1 MARSG
6 LEWLMVKAAQDAV
19 LAGEA
24 AKAGRG
30 AVRRAQIMEAATALL
45 LEEGH
50 GGFSV
55 RGVAAR
61 AGIGLSHVQYYFPT
75 PASII
80 GALLDQFIEQ
90 YARDVLGRF
99 RDGVGPAR
107 ARLASALEFLLNDEA
122 YRDQCSV
129 FMAEVTAIAQRDA
142 QIAASVTRYYD
153 VYQSAVDS
161 MARELNPALPASQ
174 RRRRVQQCVALIEG
188 MAATRRYLGSDADR
202 AFSAKAAA
210 QAIELLLRGAT
221 PDRP

>member
-1 MARSG
+1 
-6 LEWLMVKAAQDAV
+6 MVKAAQRAV
-19 LAGEA
+19 SASDA

-30 AVRRAQIMEAATALL
+30 AVRRAQIMESATALL

-99 RDGVGPAR
+99 RDGAGSAR
-107 ARLASALEFLLNDEA
+107 ARLAAALEFLLNDAA

-142 QIAASVTRYYD
+142 QIAAAVTRYYE

-161 MARELNPALPASQ
+161 MARELNPALPASL

-188 MAATRRYLGSDADR
+188 MAATRRYLGRDADR
-202 AFSAKAAA
+202 AFSARAAA
-210 QAIELLLRGAT
+210 QAIELLLCEPT
-221 PDRP
+221 PDRS

>member
-1 MARSG
+1 
-6 LEWLMVKAAQDAV
+6 MVKAAQGAV
-19 LAGEA
+19 PASDA

-30 AVRRAQIMEAATALL
+30 AVRRAQIMQAATALL

-80 GALLDQFIEQ
+80 EALLDQFIEQ
-90 YARDVLGRF
+90 YAHDVLGRF
-99 RDGVGPAR
+99 RGGAGPAR
-107 ARLASALEFLLNDEA
+107 ARLAAALEFLLNDAA

-142 QIAASVTRYYD
+142 QIAAAVTRYYE

-161 MARELNPALPASQ
+161 MARELTPSLPASQ

-188 MAATRRYLGSDADR
+188 MAATRRYLGGDVDR
-202 AFSAKAAA
+202 AFSARAAA
-210 QAIELLLRGAT
+210 QAIELLLCRASESASS
-221 PDRP
+221 RES

>member
-1 MARSG
+1 MACSELG
-6 LEWLMVKAAQDAV
+6 LLVVNAAQKAAVDG
-19 LAGEA
+19 AGRL
-24 AKAGRG
+24 GRG
-30 AVRRAQIMEAATALL
+30 AVRRVQILDAATALL

-61 AGIGLSHVQYYFPT
+61 VGIGLSHVQYYFPT

-80 GALLDQFIEQ
+80 SALLDRFIEQ
-90 YARDVLGRF
+90 YARDVLARF
-99 RDGVGPAR
+99 RDGSGPAR
-107 ARLASALEFLLNDEA
+107 VRLAAALEFLLNDAA

-142 QIAASVTRYYD
+142 HIAAAVTRYYE

-161 MARELNPALPASQ
+161 MARELNPALPASL

-188 MAATRRYLGSDADR
+188 MAATRRYLGGDADR
-202 AFSAKAAA
+202 AFSARAAA
-210 QAIELLLRGAT
+210 QAIELLLCAPT

>member
-1 MARSG
+1 
-6 LEWLMVKAAQDAV
+6 MVKVARNAEAGTQAV
-19 LAGEA
+19 KPGRGEA
-24 AKAGRG
+24 
-30 AVRRAQIMEAATALL
+30 RRVQILEAATALL

-80 GALLDQFIEQ
+80 SALLDRFIEQ
-90 YARDVLGRF
+90 YARDVLARF
-99 RDGVGPAR
+99 RDGGRPAR
-107 ARLASALEFLLNDEA
+107 VRLGAALEFLLNDAA

-142 QIAASVTRYYD
+142 QIAAAVTRYYE
-153 VYQSAVDS
+153 VYQAAVDS
-161 MARELNPALPASQ
+161 MARELNPSLPSLQ

-202 AFSAKAAA
+202 AFSARAAA
-210 QAIELLLRGAT
+210 QVIELLLCSPM

>member
-1 MARSG
+1 
-6 LEWLMVKAAQDAV
+6 MVKAAQDAV
-19 LAGEA
+19 SAGEA

-99 RDGVGPAR
+99 RDGGGTAR
-107 ARLASALEFLLNDEA
+107 TRLAAALEFLLNDEA

-161 MARELNPALPASQ
+161 MARELNPAMPASQ

-188 MAATRRYLGSDADR
+188 MATTRRYLGSDADR

-210 QAIELLLRGAT
+210 QAIELLLCGAT